1 MAAVFFRTA
10 FNCGVSGGQRLS
22 TAQARF
28 ALALAASACLHF
40 WLAAG
45 IAVDAPERV
54 ASPAARILTAQ
65 LEPVPAPPTLE
76 AQPERQPALSDL
88 AEPRPLPARSPPHPE
103 RISPATKRSEPA
115 AASPGAIAGAALP
128 AASVLPFTADR
139 AYYPARELDVYPAP
153 RAPLSFEYPERAAR
167 EQVGGSVRIMLLL
180 DEAGAVDSVS
190 VVAAEPPGYFED
202 SVRGVFAAT
211 RFFPA
216 RKDGRAVKSRVLIN
230 VEFDSRAAAGTLR

>member
-1 MAAVFFRTA
+1 MAAVFFPTA
-10 FNCGVSGGQRLS
+10 FNHGVSGGQRLS

-45 IAVDAPERV
+45 MAVDAPER
-54 ASPAARILTAQ
+54 APSPAARILTAQ
-65 LEPVPAPPTLE
+65 LEPVPAPPILE
-76 AQPERQPALSDL
+76 AQPEREPALADP
-88 AEPRPLPARSPPHPE
+88 AEPRSLRARSPPHPE
-103 RISPATKRSEPA
+103 HVSPATKRSEPP

-128 AASVLPFTADR
+128 SAFVLPSTADR
-139 AYYPARELDVYPAP
+139 TYYPARELDVYPAP

>member
-1 MAAVFFRTA
+1 M
-10 FNCGVSGGQRLS
+10 
-22 TAQARF
+22 
-28 ALALAASACLHF
+28 
-40 WLAAG
+40 
-45 IAVDAPERV
+45 
-54 ASPAARILTAQ
+54 
-65 LEPVPAPPTLE
+65 
-76 AQPERQPALSDL
+76 
-88 AEPRPLPARSPPHPE
+88 LPS
-103 RISPATKRSEPA
+103 
-115 AASPGAIAGAALP
+115 
-128 AASVLPFTADR
+128 TADR
-139 AYYPARELDVYPAP
+139 TYYPARELDVYPAP